1 MTNMEV
7 FKLKIANMTAEEL
20 GQFMDNDRCS
30 YCAWYNSH
38 ECSNRSCTSGITE
51 WLTHRHVPTVKQ
63 VEKQKTVT
71 EIHLMCSCGGE
82 YFEEINTELCTG
94 YKHRCNQ
101 CGNVLYYYDDIY
113 PRLKE

>member
-1 MTNMEV
+1 MTNLEV
-7 FKLKIANMTAEEL
+7 LKLKIANMTAEEL
-20 GQFMDNDRCS
+20 GQFIDNDRCS

-38 ECSNRSCTSGITE
+38 ECSNRYCASGITE
-51 WLTHRHVPTVKQ
+51 WLTHQYVPTVKQ

-82 YFEEINTELCTG
+82 YFEEVNTELCTG

-101 CGNVLYYYDDIY
+101 CGNVIYYYDDIY

>member
-1 MTNMEV
+1 MTNLEV
-7 FKLKIANMTAEEL
+7 LKLKIANMTAEEL
-20 GQFMDNDRCS
+20 GQFIDNDRCS

-38 ECSNRSCTSGITE
+38 ECSNRFCASGITK
-51 WLTHRHVPTVKQ
+51 WLTHQYVPTVKQ

-101 CGNVLYYYDDIY
+101 CGNVIYYYDDIY